1 MAYLFD
7 VNTESTKRIFGESI
21 SSASSMIQI
30 DCNIDNGCFDQG
42 ALIFYDPMGHAP
54 EIFFERRSVPNSGT
68 GGLWRHF
75 TAKVSNAEGRKPLF
89 KVSRLYRDGNGTH
102 DLSKWRCV
110 YTQDFST
117 WVSSDSITLAGGST
131 GSYNFSFPNP
141 LPAGDVVIAHNL
153 YGRQQ
158 EADAFATWLLT
169 THSAIAS
176 PTQPEFT
183 SGVYVTSTVENG
195 DLGQPVGGLNQYAIK
210 LAFGGSTTDGKRKR
224 KAVVIAGIH
233 SAGEAQSWWAFYES
247 IYWIVTSADIEAQNL
262 RANFDFYIY
271 FNLNANGI
279 KAGTSRMTPRSSTDP
294 NRAWSG
300 LGFVSPIVEID
311 QIKRRIYDDVGGTCD
326 AFFSW
331 HGDVYKT
338 NDAMTWLR
346 PNDFNAGT
354 RRPAIQALLTA
365 AQARYGYAADISLTD
380 TNNTDLWFAE
390 VVLGTTLYFNVENPS
405 MSISTRTAFARTGQI
420 WMASLSDVD
429 QQGFFFSGSS
439 IALTGN
445 NTKITNRTTS
455 GAITKTGQV
464 LLAGS
469 DTRIVNRTT
478 SGVINPPEPPPT
490 PSGGHFGGTAVIGK
504 GKYRSRRDISNK
516 RNKEIRDA
524 INIAINGEP
533 PEAASPDD
541 LAQAL
546 LGGQAPVSNE
556 IDINMVLSEIVR
568 LREELENEKRARDE
582 EDLLMRLL

>member
-21 SSASSMIQI
+21 SSPSSMIQI

-42 ALIFYDPMGHAP
+42 ALTFYDPMGHAP
-54 EIFFERRSVPNSGT
+54 EVFFERRSAPNSAT

-89 KVSRLYRDGNGTH
+89 KISRQYRDGNGTH
-102 DLSKWRCV
+102 DLSRWRCV

-117 WVSSDSITLAGGST
+117 WVSSDPITLAGGST
-131 GSYNFSFPNP
+131 GSYNFSFPNT

-158 EADAFATWLLT
+158 EADAFASWLLA

-183 SGVYVTSTVENG
+183 NGVYVTSTVENG

-224 KAVVIAGIH
+224 KAAVISGIH

-279 KAGTSRMTPRSSTDP
+279 KAGTSRMTPRSSIDP

-300 LGFVSPIVEID
+300 LGSVSHIIEID

-326 AFFSW
+326 AFFTW

-354 RRPAIQALLTA
+354 RRPVIQALLTA
-365 AQARYGYAADISLTD
+365 AQARYGYAADISITD

-429 QQGFFFSGSS
+429 QQGYFFSGSS
-439 IALTGN
+439 VTLIGD
-445 NTKITNRTTS
+445 NTRSANRSNS
-455 GAITKTGQV
+455 GAITKSGVVV
-464 LLAGS
+464 LSGDSVRVA
-469 DTRIVNRTT
+469 NRST
-478 SGVINPPEPPPT
+478 SGGMNTAPVPVPMT
-490 PSGGHFGGTAVIGK
+490 GGHFGGTAVIG
-504 GKYRSRRDISNK
+504 GKK
-516 RNKEIRDA
+516 RNKRKDISSKRNDEIRLA
-524 INIAINGEP
+524 IDIAINGERP
-533 PEAASPDD
+533 KTSALD
-541 LAQAL
+541 LADA
-546 LGGQAPVSNE
+546 LGGAAPSAGA
-556 IDINMVLSEIVR
+556 DINMILLEVQR
-568 LREELENEKRARDE
+568 LKAEMEADKQAREEE
-582 EDLLMRLL
+582 ELLMRLL